1 MIIITITMIIILIIK
16 IILEI
21 IIIMM
26 MMIVAAMIINMTAM
40 KCFII
45 YRHFNIE
52 LVFFFILSYLNLSVL
67 RSN

>member
-1 MIIITITMIIILIIK
+1 MITITITIIIILMIK

-26 MMIVAAMIINMTAM
+26 MIVAMIINMTAM